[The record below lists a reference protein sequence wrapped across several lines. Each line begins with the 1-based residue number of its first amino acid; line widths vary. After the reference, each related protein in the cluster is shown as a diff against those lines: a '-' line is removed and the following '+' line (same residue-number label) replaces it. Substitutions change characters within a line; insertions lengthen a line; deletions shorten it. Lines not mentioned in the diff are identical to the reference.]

1 MRFHSILLPAFAIV
15 VALGAGSRPQFAPAA
30 ATTLKKHITN
40 ENKSR
45 TTKVEFTVD
54 GEAQGEA
61 PEGFELTFEGN
72 DDFLIVDEYVKS
84 ADGRPTEL
92 KRTFEELSTKN
103 LQGNGNSE
111 DEPQEIIKESE
122 LTSKVVVFKWD
133 DKKDEYTTAFDD
145 GKGDDELLADLD
157 ADLDFLGFL
166 PGKDVKEGDEW
177 EVDGSKARLILY
189 PGGDLKLEAKDKDD
203 TGKEINKELRESI
216 KGKLTLT
223 HKGLKEEGDTQLLV
237 FEVKGDLDASGDS
250 ESEDGGT
257 TTIHVSLVITG
268 EIVWD
273 ATHNHVHSVSIEAE
287 DKTLYAINADVDI
300 EGENHTIAR
309 KFHFEGTQK
318 FKVELEK

>member
-1 MRFHSILLPAFAIV
+1 MRLHSLLIPALAIV
-15 VALGAGSRPQFAPAA
+15 VTLGPGSTPRFAPAA

-40 ENKSR
+40 ENRSK
-45 TTKVEFTVD
+45 TTKLEFTVD

-61 PEGFELTFEGN
+61 PDGFELTFEGN

-103 LQGNGNSE
+103 VQGNGNGE
-111 DEPQEIIKESE
+111 DESEEIVKDSA

-133 DKKDEYTTAFDD
+133 DKEDEYTTAFED
-145 GKGDDELLADLD
+145 GKGDTELLADLD

-166 PGKDVKEGDEW
+166 PEKDVKEGDEW

-189 PGGDLKLEAKDKDD
+189 PGGDLKLEGKDKDE

-223 HKGLKEEGDTQLLV
+223 HKGMKEDGGTNLLV

-250 ESEDGGT
+250 ESEDSGT
-257 TTIHVSLVITG
+257 TTIHVSLKITG

-273 ATHNHVHSVSIEAE
+273 ATHNHVHSVSIEAD
-287 DKTLYAINADVDI
+287 DKTLYAINADVEL
-300 EGENHTIAR
+300 EGENHTISQ

-318 FKVELEK
+318 FKVELQK